1 MATQS
6 EENQPHSA
14 PSPLG
19 ERIRGLFN
27 TSHAKT
33 EGQHK
38 VLVITNPASGQDT
51 PFLKTVNAVF
61 HAADLVWDM
70 RLTMKGGDGS
80 RLAKQAVDE
89 GTDIVVAF
97 GGDGTVIDVASG
109 LVGTQTPLGV
119 LPGGTSNMMS
129 RAFGIPQDIES
140 AAALIANSSERALY
154 PIHIGKAGE
163 HFFQQLIGV
172 GTQAQIVEGAD
183 RSAKDRLGFFAYVL
197 AGLRALSDPQNA
209 HYRITLDDGQV
220 VEEDGVTCLVAKVG
234 NLGIPSLEQ
243 SPTTADADS
252 LLMDIVV
259 LRGADLPSLFSLV
272 GTVVSG
278 NENPTKLSH
287 WQARRV
293 TIETDSPQTVQ
304 ADGELIGETP
314 ITVEILPSPVQ
325 LIVPPDTIDKKK
337 MLKENS
343 SG

>member
-1 MATQS
+1 METQS
-6 EENQPHSA
+6 EQNQPQ
-14 PSPLG
+14 PPQMPLG
-19 ERIRGLFN
+19 ERIRGFFH
-27 TSHAKT
+27 TSHSKT
-33 EGQHK
+33 GQAHK
-38 VLVITNPASGQDT
+38 VMVITNPASGQDA
-51 PFLKTVNAVF
+51 PFLKTVNAIF

-80 RLAKQAVDE
+80 RLAKQAVEE
-89 GTDIVVAF
+89 GADIVVAF

-140 AAALIANSSERALY
+140 AATLIANAADHALY
-154 PIHIGKAGE
+154 PVYIGKAGE
-163 HFFQQLIGV
+163 HYFQQLIGV

-183 RSAKDRLGFFAYVL
+183 RSAKDRLGFFAYIL
-197 AGLRALSDPQNA
+197 AGLRALGDPQNA

-243 SPTTADADS
+243 SPNTADADS

-259 LRGADLPSLFSLV
+259 VHGTDLPSLLSLV

-278 NENPTKLSH
+278 NEDATKLSH
-287 WQARRV
+287 WQSRRV
-293 TIETDSPQTVQ
+293 TIETDSPQTIQ

-314 ITVEILPSPVQ
+314 IAVEILPSPVQ
-325 LIVPPDTIDKKK
+325 LIVPPDTVDKKK